1 MNNLKFRAWDKEFKN
16 MIYTDDDLLVCVSY
30 SGVELTDISL
40 TIGVS
45 DGDIK
50 NFKLMQ
56 STGLKDKNG
65 NDTYEGD
72 IVKVLVEDEDPKIM
86 KDKIYTGIIVY
97 EQGVFD
103 VKAFDDTRLGIIPQ
117 MYMLDVDYTF
127 RILGNIYENEEL
139 LEELDKNG

>member
-1 MNNLKFRAWDKEFKN
+1 MNNLKFRAWNSEHKYME
-16 MIYTDDDLLVCVSY
+16 YTDDDLLVCVSY

-56 STGLKDKNG
+56 STGLKDILG
-65 NDTYEGD
+65 NDIYEGD
-72 IVKVLVEDEDPKIM
+72 IVKVLVKDEDPKIM
-86 KDKIYTGIIVY
+86 EDKMYTGIIVY

-103 VKAFDDTRLGIIPQ
+103 VKTFDDTRLGIIPQ
-117 MYMLDVDYTF
+117 MYMSNIDCVF
-127 RILGNIYENEEL
+127 RVLGNIYENKEL
-139 LEELDKNG
+139 LEDK